1 MNEIAMSPRASARP
15 HDTPSLGRQMLN
27 KVPEITIYFWVI
39 KILCT
44 TVGETAADLLNE
56 NLGLGLTNT
65 TYIMAAALIAVL
77 VFQFR
82 AKKYVPGIYWL
93 AVVLIS
99 VVGTLFSDNLVDNL
113 GVELQT
119 TTIAFSVIL
128 ACVFGAWY
136 WSERTLSVHT
146 IVTTKREAFYWLA
159 ILFTFALGTSA
170 GDLVA
175 EKLELG
181 FLPSVGIFAGA
192 IAIVTVAHLRF
203 KLNAILAFWIAYI
216 LTRPLGASI
225 GDYLSQPVE
234 ETGLGLGTILTS
246 VIFLTAILTL
256 VVYLTVSKRD
266 LIAVSAQ
273 EAQLD
278 AAPEPDGL
286 QGGGSKILV
295 VANKMEATKALVDA
309 VRERA
314 AAAPER
320 FFVLVPNPD
329 NLPFDRNSTDTADG
343 EQALRRLLP
352 LLKQQSGVE
361 VEGRVARSPNAY
373 DDIVEALNSG
383 EYREIILET
392 PPSHVSHWLHVDL
405 PQRIAH
411 LGYPLT
417 TVTATA

>member
-1 MNEIAMSPRASARP
+1 
-15 HDTPSLGRQMLN
+15 MLN
-27 KVPEITIYFWVI
+27 KVPEITLYFWVI

-82 AKKYVPGIYWL
+82 SRKYVPGIYWL

-146 IVTTKREAFYWLA
+146 IVTSRREAFYWLA

-181 FLPSVGIFAGA
+181 YLPSLGIFAGA
-192 IAIVTVAHLRF
+192 IAIIAVAHLRF
-203 KLNAILAFWIAYI
+203 RLNAILAFWLAYI

-246 VIFLTAILTL
+246 VIFLTTILAL
-256 VVYLTVSKRD
+256 VVYLTITKRD
-266 LIAVSAQ
+266 LITVSSA
-273 EAQLD
+273 EAQLGD
-278 AAPEPDGL
+278 GVPGEDGQAEDGEPRV
-286 QGGGSKILV
+286 LV
-295 VANKMEATKALVDA
+295 VTNKTDATPAVIEA

-314 AAAPER
+314 LAGPAR
-320 FFVLVPNPD
+320 FFVLVPNPGH
-329 NLPFDRNSTDTADG
+329 LAFDRSSTDTSLG
-343 EQALRRLLP
+343 EKVLARALP
-352 LLKQQSGVE
+352 LLEEPAGNE
-361 VEGRVARSPNAY
+361 VEGRVAVSPNAY
-373 DDIVEALNSG
+373 DDIVEELKRG
-383 EYREIILET
+383 DYREIILET
-392 PPSHVSHWLHVDL
+392 LPSHVSHWLHVDL
-405 PQRIAH
+405 PERVAG
-411 LGYPLT
+411 LGYPVK
-417 TVTATA
+417 TVTATH

>member
-1 MNEIAMSPRASARP
+1 
-15 HDTPSLGRQMLN
+15 MLN
-27 KVPEITIYFWVI
+27 KVPEVTLYFWII

-82 AKKYVPGIYWL
+82 SRKYVPGIYWL

-113 GVELQT
+113 GVQLQT
-119 TTIAFSVIL
+119 TTIAFAAIL

-136 WSERTLSVHT
+136 WCERTLSVHT
-146 IVTTKREAFYWLA
+146 IVTTRREAFYWLA

-181 FLPSVGIFAGA
+181 YLPSVGIFAGA
-192 IAIVTVAHLRF
+192 IALVTLAHFRF
-203 KLNAILAFWIAYI
+203 KLNAILAFWIAYV

-225 GDYLSQPVE
+225 GDYLSQPTS

-246 VIFLTAILTL
+246 VIFLTAILAL
-256 VVYLTVSKRD
+256 VVYLTITKRD
-266 LIAVSAQ
+266 LIAVSAE
-273 EAQLD
+273 EARLGIL
-278 AAPEPDGL
+278 PEPGELPGEGD
-286 QGGGSKILV
+286 SSILV
-295 VANKMEATKALVDA
+295 VANKTHATQALIDA

-314 AAAPER
+314 AAGPAR
-320 FFVLVPNPD
+320 FFMLVPNPD
-329 NLPFDRNSTDTADG
+329 HLLFDRNSTDTREG
-343 EQALRRLLP
+343 EKVLEQALPHLREE
-352 LLKQQSGVE
+352 SGVE
-361 VEGRVARSPNAY
+361 VAGGVANSPNAY
-373 DDIVEALNSG
+373 DDIVAALESG
-383 EYREIILET
+383 RYGEIILET
-392 PPSHVSHWLHVDL
+392 PPSHISHWLHVDL
-405 PQRIAH
+405 AQRLAH